1 VTVNREHDFREI
13 LCFLNWNGHCHS
25 ALKGEAGF
33 IHRKFA
39 SYGTVLKSEWSHNA
53 LFVEYERRE
62 NAERALE
69 ENAKWISNGNLRYM
83 IAVEYAE
90 QTEMKEDGPVNDGG
104 AAGRGRFMN
113 VSQLY
118 NNRYSNGGG
127 SGSAYFGRN
136 YNEIEKA
143 PDIQTGP
150 THVFWKVAQFL
161 SSGW

>member
-1 VTVNREHDFREI
+1 MAPRTAIEKETQITIIGFP
-13 LCFLNWNGHCHS
+13 
-25 ALKGEAGF
+25 AGEAGF

-83 IAVEYAE
+83 IAVEHAE
-90 QTEMKEDGPVNDGG
+90 RTEMNEGGPVGHDD
-104 AAGRGRFMN
+104 AAGTGRGRLMN

-118 NNRYSNGGG
+118 NNRYSNRGG
-127 SGSAYFGRN
+127 SGTAYFGRN